1 LASRLSRDARAM
13 QPSPIRALAKVTAD
27 ARIIS
32 LAGGHPSP
40 DAFPLENIR
49 ALMAEMSSSLTSDAL
64 QYGLTAGNPDLR
76 REVAGIMSDRGVT
89 TSEEEILLCSG
100 SQRGLDLIGR
110 VLLDPGDTILVEV
123 PTYPGATACF
133 RNLQVEMVGV
143 SQDENGLRID
153 LLKRTLERLR
163 EDHRRPKLVY
173 TIPNF
178 QNPSGATLSLE
189 RREELAEIAER
200 EGLYIIED
208 DPYGELYFE
217 AGERQS
223 MKPVAAQGKGEV
235 IYISSFS
242 KILAP
247 GLRTAFIRASSDLL
261 GTIELA
267 AQASDLCS
275 GTLDQYIV
283 LELIRR
289 GDLDQVL
296 ERIRHLY
303 KERAQALQTALE
315 RSMPEGVEWNRP
327 RGGFFLWVRLP
338 DSLDTEKMLEDA
350 VARGVAYVPG
360 KHFCVD
366 GSGVNEMRLCY
377 SKESPDRLAAGAA
390 LLAETIKDWLAR

>member
-1 LASRLSRDARAM
+1 M